1 MAVDLEKQLL
11 QVWMDTYDK
20 NLHPELKKAF
30 VNHKYSKKIIAGIR
44 AGHWT
49 KAVAFRAIREN
60 KFLEEAWESLPKE
73 KSDQLNSSQKAHYES
88 VRRRI
93 DATIPSKRKAKKFSD
108 IGRYSQKSTSLRKPS
123 AKRLNDP
130 DPETVKIKEQHRKR
144 MESKEKEAAYWE
156 KIDDETSR
164 RSKQVVAD
172 HSVDEVNREQL
183 KKKLEKKFS
192 ERANLDDWRNDWR

>member
-11 QVWMDTYDK
+11 QVWMNTYDK

-30 VNHKYSKKIIAGIR
+30 VNHKYSKKIIVGIR

-60 KFLEEAWESLPKE
+60 KYLEEAWESLPKG
-73 KSDQLNSSQKAHYES
+73 KPDQLNSSQKAHYES

-93 DATIPSKRKAKKFSD
+93 DASIPSKRKAKKSSD
-108 IGRYSQKSTSLRKPS
+108 IGRYSEKSTSSRKPS
-123 AKRLNDP
+123 AKRLDDR
-130 DPETVKIKEQHRKR
+130 DPETVKIKKQHRKR
-144 MESKEKEAAYWE
+144 MESKKKEAAYWE

-172 HSVDEVNREQL
+172 QSVDEKKREQL
-183 KKKLEKKFS
+183 KKKMAKKFS